1 MQNNTVNLRNMH
13 FNYSII
19 PMKSSIPS
27 LFTRNLLTFQVQY
40 GELLLC
46 FSSTDQAYCLVRM
59 MEQLELPAG
68 SPILN
73 SFECPLLSLSR
84 VIETVSA
91 KNIRQVIS
99 IIHECGT
106 TCKFDTVMRSK
117 NIEREQVDQQ
127 RLTFVHDYSNLMFCL
142 NVYCMGL

>member
-1 MQNNTVNLRNMH
+1 MLQQHR
-13 FNYSII
+13 
-19 PMKSSIPS
+19 PG
-27 LFTRNLLTFQVQY
+27 LLPCTY
-40 GELLLC
+40 DGAL
-46 FSSTDQAYCLVRM
+46 LVRM
-59 MEQLELPAG
+59 MELPAG

-106 TCKFDTVMRSK
+106 TCKFETVMRNK

>member
-1 MQNNTVNLRNMH
+1 MQNNTVDLRNMH

-27 LFTRNLLTFQVQY
+27 LFTRNLLPFQVQY

-46 FSSTDQAYCLVRM
+46 FSSTDQAYCLVRT

-73 SFECPLLSLSR
+73 SFEP
-84 VIETVSA
+84 
-91 KNIRQVIS
+91 
-99 IIHECGT
+99 T
-106 TCKFDTVMRSK
+106 TEPVQS
-117 NIEREQVDQQ
+117 
-127 RLTFVHDYSNLMFCL
+127 Y
-142 NVYCMGL
+142 